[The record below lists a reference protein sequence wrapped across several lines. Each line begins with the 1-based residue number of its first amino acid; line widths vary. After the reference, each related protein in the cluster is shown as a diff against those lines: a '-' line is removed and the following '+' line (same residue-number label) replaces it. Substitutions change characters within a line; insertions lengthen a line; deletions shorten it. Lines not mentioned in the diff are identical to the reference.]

1 MGSDIALG
9 DKEQTLMVFNQHYI
23 LRILRPITEKPK
35 IVPLRHGSEF
45 TVVIGDELVIPC
57 DVTAYP
63 PPTIVW
69 THDGRVVVVVKPGYR
84 QLDSGA
90 YM

>member
-1 MGSDIALG
+1 MVIYQLYIPC
-9 DKEQTLMVFNQHYI
+9 TLC
-23 LRILRPITEKPK
+23 PITEKPK
-35 IVPLRHGSEF
+35 IVPLDIGSEF
-45 TVVIGDELVIPC
+45 VVVIGDELVIPC

-69 THDGRVVVVVKPGYR
+69 THNGRVVEVVKPGYR

>member
-1 MGSDIALG
+1 MGSSPAVGDI
-9 DKEQTLMVFNQHYI
+9 EQTVMVIYLLHI
-23 LRILRPITEKPK
+23 PCTLCPIAEKPK
-35 IVPLRHGSEF
+35 IVPPRHGSEF

-63 PPTIVW
+63 PPAIVW
-69 THDGRVVVVVKPGYR
+69 THNGRVVEVVKPGYR

>member
-1 MGSDIALG
+1 MGSSPAVGDI
-9 DKEQTLMVFNQHYI
+9 EQTVMVIYQLYI
-23 LRILRPITEKPK
+23 PCTLCPIAEKPK
-35 IVPLRHGSEF
+35 IVPPRHGSEF

-69 THDGRVVVVVKPGYR
+69 THNGRVVEVVKPGYR